1 MLGTAVYAAGVGVFG
16 VALGFLLRSA
26 AGAIGVLVTLL
37 LVAPVLIGLVPGT
50 VGDWISKLLPGNAG
64 QAIMH
69 VTTQSGQLSAWTGLA
84 VFAAGCSGSSPRR
97 RWRCGG
103 GTPDGRHGALRCRG

>member
-1 MLGTAVYAAGVGVFG
+1 VLGAAVYAAGVGVFG

-50 VGDWISKLLPGNAG
+50 IGEWISKLLPGNAG
-64 QAIMH
+64 QAIMDM
-69 VTTQSGQLSAWTGLA
+69 TTEAGQLSPWVGLV
-84 VFAAGCSGSSPRR
+84 VFAGWVIAFLVAAAVTLRR
-97 RWRCGG
+97 R
-103 GTPDGRHGALRCRG
+103 DA